1 MRAFEFETFRISVE
15 EVGIEAGQ
23 TVWRI
28 FLEAPGAK
36 PIGLISF
43 GGSSEA
49 AIALDLIQDMRRIF
63 AIGVN
68 PYVKAELKRDPEID
82 EAEERKRAAALFA
95 VAQAV
100 DNDDI
105 ASAEMSLQVEA
116 VAPEERGAMEVLQK
130 TFSRDFDFGNV
141 KISVRPSTMAPGGQ
155 IWFSILMEGKNVRDE
170 DLMLRPPAYLTSRVA
185 GDHIKVIRR
194 VLEWGVD
201 RAIDHHLK
209 VNYLGD
215 EFRPQVEEYIHKL
228 DQVGRT
234 LGDAELA
241 RIEAGLE
248 EEADREAGEREG
260 IIRGFKETEEVRALK
275 ALEAREREIE
285 DRIKELKSKRG
296 LKT

>member
-1 MRAFEFETFRISVE
+1 MRAFEFKTFRITVE

-28 FLEAPGAK
+28 VLEAPGAK
-36 PIGLISF
+36 PIGLVSF
-43 GGSSEA
+43 GGPSEA
-49 AIALDLIQDMRRIF
+49 AVALDLIRDMRRIF
-63 AIGVN
+63 AIGVD
-68 PYVKAELKRDPEID
+68 PYVKGELKRDLEID

-100 DNDDI
+100 DDDDV

-116 VAPEERGAMEVLQK
+116 VAPEGRWAMETVQK

-141 KISVRPSTMAPGGQ
+141 KISIRPSTMAPGGQ

-185 GDHIKVIRR
+185 GDHIKVIRK
-194 VLEWGVD
+194 VLEWGIERTVS
-201 RAIDHHLK
+201 HHLK
-209 VNYLGD
+209 VNYLGE
-215 EFRPQVEEYIHKL
+215 EFQPQVEEYIRKL

-241 RIEAGLE
+241 RLEAGLD

-260 IIRGFKETEEVRALK
+260 IVRGFKETQEARALE
-275 ALEAREREIE
+275 ALEARDREIE
-285 DRIKELKSKRG
+285 ARIKELQAKRG
-296 LKT
+296 IK